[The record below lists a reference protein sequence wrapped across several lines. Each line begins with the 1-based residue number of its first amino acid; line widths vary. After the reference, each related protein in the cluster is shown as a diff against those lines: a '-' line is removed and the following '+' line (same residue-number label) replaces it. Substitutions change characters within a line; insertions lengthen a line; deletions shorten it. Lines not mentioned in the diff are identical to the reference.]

1 VPESGAE
8 VPRLSWHGADFA
20 KERWRPT
27 AGLPRFV
34 ENSFLRI
41 AVLRHGYF
49 VTPGYDGSG
58 SMIDRD
64 VELLSGKDFLTYL
77 PRALQLGLFAPFP
90 SDWLAPAQSSGGGI
104 MRRVAGVEM
113 LCVYFA
119 LAFLP
124 YALWRWRSRV
134 EMWLTAAFGSILL
147 LLYSYATP
155 NIGSLYRLRYGFL
168 MLLVT
173 LGVAGAFGAWRDFR
187 NSSRFTFPLK
197 G

>member
-1 VPESGAE
+1 
-8 VPRLSWHGADFA
+8 
-20 KERWRPT
+20 
-27 AGLPRFV
+27 
-34 ENSFLRI
+34 
-41 AVLRHGYF
+41 VLRNGYF
-49 VTPGYDGSG
+49 GTPGYKGSG
-58 SMIDRD
+58 SMVDRD
-64 VELLSGKDFLTYL
+64 VELLSMKDFVTYL
-77 PRALQLGLFAPFP
+77 PRAIQLGLFAPFP

-113 LCVYFA
+113 LGVYFA

-124 YALWRWRSRV
+124 YAMWRWRYRI
-134 EMWLTAAFGSILL
+134 EMWLIVAFGAILL

-173 LGVAGAFGAWRDFR
+173 LGVAGACGAWRDFR
-187 NSSRFTFPLK
+187 NSSRFTLPLK